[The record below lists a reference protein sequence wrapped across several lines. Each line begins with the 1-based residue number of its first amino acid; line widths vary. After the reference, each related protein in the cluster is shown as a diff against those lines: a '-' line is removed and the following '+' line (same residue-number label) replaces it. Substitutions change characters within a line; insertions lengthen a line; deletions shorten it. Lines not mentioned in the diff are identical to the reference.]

1 MEKKFVKDLA
11 EIVLVPFM
19 KIAPSDV
26 LILKNLIHW
35 FQANKPKNQSNYFLW
50 AQDEGALT
58 DILFQE
64 SKYKDDFDSND
75 TVSLK
80 AHLFYTI
87 NNVKQSKDVYIQR
100 RTIQSTDQMN
110 MPLSYLLTDTK
121 ETINLCRLNISI
133 NYLNKACWVLRS
145 ANGSNL
151 TPLTLSFFISDS
163 VGKSYENYTSFDK
176 VIEHILNLEV
186 DIDKLESF
194 EKNCA
199 RDFPKDIRY
208 KYSSMYNN
216 NYTSEWNTVLEKI
229 EQPEISIIDLAHQF
243 RKMGVAHFHT
253 GDMFEKLNNKL
264 GHLFLEHSESE
275 TFIKNQGLGYIYFGR
290 KPEDYEQWVQY
301 EIFARAINAIHTYND
316 IYETYLTKLVHFS
329 SSPIERIFAYKLLNL
344 LPTKDVIQKRATEIQ
359 KEEFSNMYRRV
370 IEIGTKVLAG
380 VEKGGKQYAEKIGP
394 DIDKKVKLAC
404 EAIIHMHLEQ
414 KHLSFSAILDKV
426 AKEFDIGSS
435 TLRKYGVIKKSFP
448 KW

>member
-26 LILKNLIHW
+26 LILKNLIYW
-35 FQANKPKNQSNYFLW
+35 LQVNKSKNQSDYFLW

-58 DILFQE
+58 DIWFQE
-64 SKYKDDFDSND
+64 AKYKDDFDSND

-80 AHLFYTI
+80 AHLFYTV
-87 NNVKQSKDVYIQR
+87 NNVKQRKDVYIQR

-110 MPLSYLLTDTK
+110 IPLPYLLTDTK
-121 ETINLCRLNISI
+121 ETINLHRLNISI
-133 NYLNKACWVLRS
+133 NYLSKACWVLRS

-163 VGKSYENYTSFDK
+163 VRKSYENYTSFDE

-243 RKMGVAHFHT
+243 RKMGVSHFHT

-264 GHLFLEHSESE
+264 GHLFL
-275 TFIKNQGLGYIYFGR
+275 GCV
-290 KPEDYEQWVQY
+290 P
-301 EIFARAINAIHTYND
+301 
-316 IYETYLTKLVHFS
+316 
-329 SSPIERIFAYKLLNL
+329 
-344 LPTKDVIQKRATEIQ
+344 
-359 KEEFSNMYRRV
+359 
-370 IEIGTKVLAG
+370 
-380 VEKGGKQYAEKIGP
+380 
-394 DIDKKVKLAC
+394 
-404 EAIIHMHLEQ
+404 
-414 KHLSFSAILDKV
+414 
-426 AKEFDIGSS
+426 
-435 TLRKYGVIKKSFP
+435 
-448 KW
+448 